1 MANPEA
7 PRSPDGASPSNP
19 LITRRRVLGGMAGV
33 AGLAAVPSLI
43 AACSPAA
50 STAPSASTGGAPS
63 AAPSSGGGA
72 SASAAAAAGT
82 VSVGSNHSDPGEKT
96 GMEQINAAFTR
107 RPGST

>member
-43 AACSPAA
+43 AAGEHRARSQQRRRIFGP
-50 STAPSASTGGAPS
+50 GAID
-63 AAPSSGGGA
+63 GGGRI
-72 SASAAAAAGT
+72 
-82 VSVGSNHSDPGEKT
+82 
-96 GMEQINAAFTR
+96 Q
-107 RPGST
+107 RPRSEPRW